1 MEKLL
6 TEYMWVLIVLVIW
19 STPWKGAALWRSA
32 RNGHMG
38 WFIVLLVVNT
48 LAILDILYIFFFS
61 EFGSQESQEKPEPE
75 KENIQPEQPKVV
87 PKQNKKLIV

>member
-48 LAILDILYIFFFS
+48 LAILDILYIFIFS
-61 EFGSQESQEKPEPE
+61 KFGTQESQEKPET
-75 KENIQPEQPKVV
+75 ENIQPEQSKVA
-87 PKQNKKLIV
+87 PKQSKNLIV

>member
-6 TEYMWVLIVLVIW
+6 MDYMWVLIILVIW
-19 STPWKGAALWRSA
+19 STPWKGMALWRSA
-32 RNGHMG
+32 RRGHTG

-48 LAILDILYIFFFS
+48 LAILDILYIFIFS
-61 EFGSQESQEKPEPE
+61 EFGIQKSQEQPET
-75 KENIQPEQPKVV
+75 ENIQPKQPESV

>member
-6 TEYMWVLIVLVIW
+6 TDYMWVLIVLVIW

-38 WFIVLLVVNT
+38 WFIFLLVVNT
-48 LAILDILYIFFFS
+48 LAILDILYIFIFS
-61 EFGSQESQEKPEPE
+61 KLGPHESQEKPET
-75 KENIQPEQPKVV
+75 ENIQPEQPSVA
-87 PKQNKKLIV
+87 PKQSKNLIV

>member
-6 TEYMWVLIVLVIW
+6 TEYMWVLIVLVVW

-48 LAILDILYIFFFS
+48 LAILDILYIFIFS
-61 EFGSQESQEKPEPE
+61 KFGTQKSQEKSE
-75 KENIQPEQPKVV
+75 KENVQPEQPNVV
-87 PKQNKKLIV
+87 PKQSKNLIV